1 MKELQ
6 QDLQE
11 KEQMDILFIPLLS
24 EMGNPCICVLHMGK
38 CATQFTLELR
48 KERSEAPQAIK
59 SSRNVHK
66 IPQDVQTDKKL
77 KSIAKA
83 TVPKVIYRLSV
94 DIRKLVE

>member
-6 QDLQE
+6 RDLEE

-24 EMGNPCICVLHMGK
+24 EMGNPCISVLHMRK

-59 SSRNVHK
+59 SSRNIYI
-66 IPQDVQTDKKL
+66 IPQDVQTDQKL
-77 KSIAKA
+77 KSIAKT
-83 TVPKVIYRLSV
+83 TVAR
-94 DIRKLVE
+94 

>member
-6 QDLQE
+6 WDLEE

-24 EMGNPCICVLHMGK
+24 EMGNPCISVLNTRK

-59 SSRNVHK
+59 SSRNMHK
-66 IPQDVQTDKKL
+66 IPQDIQTDQKL

-83 TVPKVIYRLSV
+83 TVAR
-94 DIRKLVE
+94 